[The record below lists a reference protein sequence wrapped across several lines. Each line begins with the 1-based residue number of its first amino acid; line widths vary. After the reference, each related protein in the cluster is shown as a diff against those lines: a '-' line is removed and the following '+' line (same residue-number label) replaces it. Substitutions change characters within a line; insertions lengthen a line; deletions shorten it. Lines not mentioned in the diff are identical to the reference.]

1 MLKRR
6 HETPRPH
13 IGRPVWLKS
22 GSRTRCRTARPHE
35 ARTRHVG
42 WRLGVG
48 AGVGAGSPT
57 GFSFALRT
65 EELHTFS
72 TLFGWELSDTQFH
85 AHGDYQIPIAEL
97 NPAESILAITFYTG
111 VGATMDIDKSLGFG
125 ARVPIVAEIGFD
137 KRLEVF
143 IELAPVI
150 GVLPDGEMGMQGT
163 MGVRGWFRPKP
174 SNGNGAEVGSE

>member
-1 MLKRR
+1 MKCLVLTLVALFASSHAHAQGAELPDLMK
-6 HETPRPH
+6 HAPAMSD
-13 IGRPVWLKS
+13 GVY
-22 GSRTRCRTARPHE
+22 
-35 ARTRHVG
+35 
-42 WRLGVG
+42 GVG

-65 EELHTFS
+65 EALHTFS
-72 TLFGWELSDTQFH
+72 ALFGWELSDTQFH

-125 ARVPIVAEIGFD
+125 ARVPIVAGISFD
-137 KRLEVF
+137 KPLEVF

-150 GVLPDGEMGMQGT
+150 GVLPDVEMGMQGT